1 MPCAIS
7 IVNTKAGLKEFIRWP
22 HQLYRNDPLW
32 VAPLD
37 QDEWNTLYPNWK
49 ENGSAKTRFL
59 LARRGK
65 EIVGRIVGIAIPQD
79 YISGN
84 LLRVR
89 WGWLEAIDDP
99 EVFSALLSA
108 IEHWASAL
116 HAQVVQGPLGF
127 TNLDKAGMLIKGF
140 DALPTIVEL
149 YNPAYYPARV
159 EQLGYEKAI
168 DWIEN
173 KLIVPGK
180 VPEKLIQLARV
191 IQNRYRVK
199 TLQIRKTAELLPYGQ
214 ELFRLINE
222 THRHLHGFV
231 LFDEANAATYLK
243 KYFRLVNKDLICIVQ
258 DDRDQMIGYGIAI
271 PSMSKAFQRAKGRLY
286 PFGIWHIFRASRK
299 NDRADLY
306 LIGVKDEYRNK
317 GITALLFEKI
327 MQGFIDQGIREVE
340 SNPELETNSQ
350 VQALWK
356 NYDFVQHKRRRCYQK
371 LLDKS
376 L

>member
-1 MPCAIS
+1 MRCA
-7 IVNTKAGLKEFIRWP
+7 VRCVQTKAELKTFIRWP
-22 HQLYRNDPLW
+22 HQLYRHDPIW
-32 VAPLD
+32 VPPLD
-37 QDEWNTLYPNWK
+37 LDEWNTLYPRWK
-49 ENGSAKTRFL
+49 GEGQVKTRFL
-59 LARRGK
+59 LAYHGK
-65 EIVGRIVGIAIPQD
+65 KIVGRVVGMAIPDD
-79 YISGN
+79 YVAGN

-99 EVFSALLSA
+99 EVFQSLLGN
-108 IEHWASAL
+108 IESWAKAL

-149 YNPAYYPARV
+149 YNPRYYPVRV
-159 EQLGYEKAI
+159 EQLGYDKAI

-173 KLIVPGK
+173 KLTVPEK
-180 VPEKLIQLARV
+180 VPEKLTQLSGIIQK
-191 IQNRYRVK
+191 RYGVK
-199 TLQIRKTAELLPYGQ
+199 TLQIRKAAELRPYGQ

-231 LFDEANAATYLK
+231 LFDEKKATAYLD
-243 KYFRLVNKDLICIVQ
+243 KYFPLINKDLICIVLDEQ
-258 DDRDQMIGYGIAI
+258 EHMVGYGISI
-271 PSMSKAFQRAKGRLY
+271 PSMSKAFQRARGRLY
-286 PFGIWHIFRASRK
+286 PFGIWHILRASRK

-356 NYDFVQHKRRRCYQK
+356 NYEYQQHKRRRCFQK
-371 LLDKS
+371 ILD
-376 L
+376 